1 MTRLSLS
8 ELLIPHSHI
17 KCLLLPDAGPDA
29 GDTDEYNCVSGFKST
44 EYGREEGMGHFREH
58 PASARSSGSKPY
70 AACLRGGRKRVA
82 GDEGAEM
89 LRGRRSGRAR
99 RASLR

>member
-1 MTRLSLS
+1 MPRLSFS
-8 ELLIPHSHI
+8 ELLIPHSLI

-44 EYGREEGMGHFREH
+44 EHGREEGMGHFREH

-89 LRGRRSGRAR
+89 LRGRRSERAG